1 MPNPSRENHL
11 KLMNSKYLIKF
22 DWVTLFLYMGLVGVG
37 LVNIYSTSHNAEVN
51 MLSLQHAFGKQLF
64 FAGISLVIIFFVQFA
79 PVKIFERYSSI
90 AYLAIVALL
99 LGLFVFGTEVS
110 GARSWYSLGGFSFQP
125 AEFAKVV
132 AALAITK
139 HISDI
144 NTDLKK
150 RTHRRTALILI
161 LLPALLIL
169 PQPDPGSALVFL
181 SFFLVLHAEGMPS
194 VYLWSFFGLALLFVL
209 TLLLGVKVITYG
221 LLGLAAIFIPVF
233 LTKRRRKKI
242 LPTIAVLVLS
252 VAFAQSVG
260 YIFENVF
267 EQRHRDRFNIVLG
280 KEVDTQGIGYNINQS
295 QIAIGSGRFSGKG
308 FLEGT
313 QTKGD
318 FVPEQQ
324 TDYIFTTIGEE
335 WGFIGSFLV
344 ILLFA
349 SLMHRVLNHSK
360 RQKNDFSRIYC
371 YAVVVLILTH
381 FGVNLGMVLGL
392 IPTIGIPL
400 PFLSYGGSH
409 LLAFSLLLGVYFRL
423 DANRVNEW

>member
-1 MPNPSRENHL
+1 
-11 KLMNSKYLIKF
+11 MNSNKYLLKF
-22 DWVTLFLYMGLVGVG
+22 DWVTLLLYMGLVAIG
-37 LVNIYSTSHNAEVN
+37 LVNIYSTSHNPEVN
-51 MLSLQHAFGKQLF
+51 MFSLQHAFGKQLF
-64 FAGISLVIIFFVQFA
+64 FAGLSLMLILFLQFSS
-79 PVKIFERYSSI
+79 VKIFERFSSV
-90 AYLAIVALL
+90 AYLGIIGLL
-99 LGLFVFGTEVS
+99 LGLFLFGTEVS
-110 GARSWYSLGGFSFQP
+110 GARSWYSLAGFSFQP

-132 AALAITK
+132 TALAITK
-139 HISDI
+139 HISEI

-150 RTHRRTALILI
+150 LKHRRTALILI
-161 LLPALLIL
+161 LLPVVLIL

-194 VYLWSFFGLALLFVL
+194 FYLWSFFGLIFLFVL

-221 LLGLAAIFIPVF
+221 LMAVALVFMVVF
-233 LTKRRRKKI
+233 LNKRRRKV
-242 LPTIAVLVLS
+242 LMPALAVIFIGIG
-252 VAFAQSVG
+252 FAQSVN

-295 QIAIGSGRFSGKG
+295 QIAIGSGRFTGKG

-335 WGFIGSFLV
+335 WGFLGSFLV
-344 ILLFA
+344 IVLFVSLL
-349 SLMHRVLNHSK
+349 HRILYHAG

-381 FGVNLGMVLGL
+381 FAVNLGMVLGL
-392 IPTIGIPL
+392 VPTIGIPL
-400 PFLSYGGSH
+400 PYISYGGSH
-409 LLAFSLLLGVYFRL
+409 LLAFSLLIGIYLRL
-423 DANRVNEW
+423 DANRINEW

>member
-1 MPNPSRENHL
+1 M
-11 KLMNSKYLIKF
+11 
-22 DWVTLFLYMGLVGVG
+22 TLFLYVGLVGVG
-37 LVNIYSTSHNAEVN
+37 LVNIYSTSHSPEVN
-51 MLSLQHAFGKQLF
+51 MFSLQHAFGKQFF
-64 FAGISLVIIFFVQFA
+64 FAGVSLAMIFFVQFG
-79 PVKIFERYSSI
+79 PVKIFERFSSI
-90 AYLAIVALL
+90 AYLVIVGLL

-110 GARSWYSLGGFSFQP
+110 GARSWYSVGGFSFQP

-132 AALAITK
+132 TALAITK

-144 NTDLKK
+144 NTNLKK
-150 RTHRRTALILI
+150 WSHRRTALILI
-161 LLPALLIL
+161 LLPAILIL

-194 VYLWSFFGLALLFVL
+194 FYLWSFFGLALLFVL
-209 TLLLGVKVITYG
+209 TLLLGVKATTYG
-221 LLGLAAIFIPVF
+221 LVALGVVAIPV
-233 LTKRRRKKI
+233 LVSKTRRNKM
-242 LPTIAVLVLS
+242 LS
-252 VAFAQSVG
+252 TLAIVTLAIGFVQSVN

-295 QIAIGSGRFSGKG
+295 QIAIGSGRLSGKG

-335 WGFIGSFLV
+335 WGFLGSFLV
-344 ILLFA
+344 IILFV
-349 SLMHRVLNHSK
+349 SLMHRILNHAK

-371 YAVVVLILTH
+371 YAVVALILTH

-409 LLAFSLLLGVYFRL
+409 LLAFSLLLGIYLRL
-423 DANRVNEW
+423 DANRINEW

>member
-1 MPNPSRENHL
+1 M
-11 KLMNSKYLIKF
+11 
-22 DWVTLFLYMGLVGVG
+22 TLLLYMGLVTIG
-37 LVNIYSTSHNAEVN
+37 LVNIYSTSHSPEVT
-51 MLSLQHAFGKQLF
+51 MFSLKHAFGKQLF
-64 FAGISLVIIFFVQFA
+64 FAILSLTLILFIQFS
-79 PVKIFERYSSI
+79 PVKIFERFSSI
-90 AYLAIVALL
+90 AYLVIIALL

-110 GARSWYSLGGFSFQP
+110 GARSWYGLGGFSLQP
-125 AEFAKVV
+125 AEFAKVI

-144 NTDLKK
+144 NTDLK
-150 RTHRRTALILI
+150 RRSHRRVALILI

-194 VYLWSFFGLALLFVL
+194 FYLWSFFGLVVLFVL
-209 TLLLGVKVITYG
+209 TLLLGVKAITYI
-221 LLGLAAIFIPVF
+221 LLGLCVISVPI
-233 LTKRRRKKI
+233 LLNKRRRKKM
-242 LPTIAVLVLS
+242 LPTLAVLVL
-252 VAFAQSVG
+252 AMGFAQSVN

-335 WGFIGSFLV
+335 WGFVGAFLV
-344 ILLFA
+344 IVLFV
-349 SLMHRVLNHSK
+349 SLMHRILYHAK

-371 YAVVVLILTH
+371 YAVVALILTH

-409 LLAFSLLLGVYFRL
+409 LLAFSLLLGIYLRL

>member
-1 MPNPSRENHL
+1 MDLELMINSFPKLLSAAVITL
-11 KLMNSKYLIKF
+11 KLLSVSLIIG
-22 DWVTLFLYMGLVGVG
+22 LFIG
-37 LVNIYSTSHNAEVN
+37 
-51 MLSLQHAFGKQLF
+51 LF
-64 FAGISLVIIFFVQFA
+64 FAILSLTLILFIQFS
-79 PVKIFERYSSI
+79 PVKIFERFSSI
-90 AYLAIVALL
+90 AYLVIIALL

-110 GARSWYSLGGFSFQP
+110 GARSWYGLGGFSLQP
-125 AEFAKVV
+125 AEFAKVI

-144 NTDLKK
+144 NTDLK
-150 RTHRRTALILI
+150 RRRHRRVALILI

-181 SFFLVLHAEGMPS
+181 SFFLVLHAEDMPS
-194 VYLWSFFGLALLFVL
+194 FYLWSFFGLVVLFVL
-209 TLLLGVKVITYG
+209 TLLLGVKAVTYI
-221 LLGLAAIFIPVF
+221 LLGLCVISVPILFN
-233 LTKRRRKKI
+233 KRRRKKM
-242 LPTIAVLVLS
+242 LPTLAVMIL
-252 VAFAQSVG
+252 AMGFAQSVN

-335 WGFIGSFLV
+335 WGFVGAFLV
-344 ILLFA
+344 IVLFV
-349 SLMHRVLNHSK
+349 SLMHRILYHAK

-371 YAVVVLILTH
+371 YAVVALILTH

-409 LLAFSLLLGVYFRL
+409 LLAFSLLLGIYLRL